1 MDVSAFPTNAV
12 LSKDEWL
19 KARLELLALEKEET
33 RLRDKVRAARR
44 ALPWV
49 RVDKDYV
56 FDTPQGGKTL
66 SDLFAG
72 RSQLLIYHFMFGP
85 DWSEGCVGC
94 SFMADHFDGTLA
106 HLNHHD
112 VTLVAV
118 SRGTLGQ
125 IEAYKARMNWQF
137 PWVSSYATDFNH
149 DYRVSFTQEEMQGE
163 TINYN
168 FRAMPTSEGFEE
180 LPGLSAFYRNEA
192 GEIFHTYSTYARGPE
207 EVIGTLMLLDRAPLG
222 RNEDKTMSFLKRH
235 DEYAAK
241 PEQQASSC
249 CH

>member
-1 MDVSAFPTNAV
+1 MQNSVVSR
-12 LSKDEWL
+12 SEWL
-19 KARLELLALEKEET
+19 KARKDFLAKEKELT
-33 RLRDKVRAARR
+33 RQKDALNQERL

-49 RVDKDYV
+49 KVEKEYIFEGPKGSTPLAELFGSKD
-56 FDTPQGGKTL
+56 
-66 SDLFAG
+66 
-72 RSQLLIYHFMFGP
+72 QLLIYHFMFGP

-118 SRGTLGQ
+118 SRGTLEQ

-137 PWVSSYATDFNH
+137 PWVSSYAADFNH

-168 FRAMPTSEGFEE
+168 FRDMPTSDGFEE
-180 LPGLSAFYRNEA
+180 LPGLSAFYKNEP

>member
-1 MDVSAFPTNAV
+1 MDVSAFPANAV

-56 FDTPQGGKTL
+56 FDTPEGGKTL
-66 SDLFAG
+66 SELFSG
-72 RSQLLIYHFMFGP
+72 RSQLLVYHFMFGP

-118 SRGTLGQ
+118 SRCTLEQ

-168 FRAMPTSEGFEE
+168 FRDMPASEGFEE

-207 EVIGTLMLLDRAPLG
+207 EMIGTLMLLDRAPLG

-241 PEQQASSC
+241 PVQQASSC

>member
-1 MDVSAFPTNAV
+1 MDVSAFPANAV

-56 FDTPQGGKTL
+56 FDTPEGGKTL
-66 SDLFAG
+66 SELFSG
-72 RSQLLIYHFMFGP
+72 RSQLLVYHFMFGP
-85 DWSEGCVGC
+85 DWKEGCVGC

-118 SRGTLGQ
+118 SRGTLEQ

-168 FRAMPTSEGFEE
+168 FRDMPASEGFEE

-207 EVIGTLMLLDRAPLG
+207 EMIGTLMLLDRAPLG

-241 PEQQASSC
+241 PAQQASSC

>member
-56 FDTPQGGKTL
+56 FDTPQGSKTL

-94 SFMADHFDGTLA
+94 SFMADHFDGTLV

-137 PWVSSYATDFNH
+137 PWVSSYAADFNH

-168 FRAMPTSEGFEE
+168 FRDMPTSEGFEE
-180 LPGLSAFYRNEA
+180 LPGLSAFYKNEA

>member
-49 RVDKDYV
+49 REEKDYV
-56 FDTPQGGKTL
+56 FDTPEGSRTL

-85 DWSEGCVGC
+85 DWKEGCVGC
-94 SFMADHFDGTLA
+94 SFMADHFDGTLV

-118 SRGTLGQ
+118 SRGTLPQ
-125 IEAYKARMNWQF
+125 IEDYKARMNWQF
-137 PWVSSYATDFNH
+137 PWVSSNSSDFNH

-168 FRAMPTSEGFEE
+168 FRDMPASEGFEE

>member
-1 MDVSAFPTNAV
+1 MDVSGFPTNSV

-56 FDTPQGGKTL
+56 FDTPQGSKTL

-94 SFMADHFDGTLA
+94 SFMADHFDGTLV

-118 SRGTLGQ
+118 SRGTLEQ

-137 PWVSSYATDFNH
+137 PWVSSNSSDFNF

-168 FRAMPTSEGFEE
+168 FRDMPASEGFEE
-180 LPGLSAFYRNEA
+180 LPGLSAFYKNEA

-241 PEQQASSC
+241 PEQPASSC